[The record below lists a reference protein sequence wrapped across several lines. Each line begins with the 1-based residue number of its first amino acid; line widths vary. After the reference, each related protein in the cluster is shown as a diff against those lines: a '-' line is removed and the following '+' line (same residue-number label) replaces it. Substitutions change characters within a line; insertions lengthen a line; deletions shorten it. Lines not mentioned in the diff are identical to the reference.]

1 MSDMYEPYFN
11 DPPLPDDQLPSRY
24 GPPKKTEPE
33 KVKKPVSKVDMDV
46 WKELFKKRGE
56 DEKNME

>member
-11 DPPLPDDQLPSRY
+11 EPPHKRPPDDQLPSRY

-33 KVKKPVSKVDMDV
+33 KVKKPLTDVDMED
-46 WKELFKKRGE
+46 WKEQWGGG
-56 DEKNME
+56 D

>member
-11 DPPLPDDQLPSRY
+11 EPPHKRPPDDQLPSRY

-33 KVKKPVSKVDMDV
+33 KVKKPLSDVDIED
-46 WKELFKKRGE
+46 WKEQWGGG
-56 DEKNME
+56 D